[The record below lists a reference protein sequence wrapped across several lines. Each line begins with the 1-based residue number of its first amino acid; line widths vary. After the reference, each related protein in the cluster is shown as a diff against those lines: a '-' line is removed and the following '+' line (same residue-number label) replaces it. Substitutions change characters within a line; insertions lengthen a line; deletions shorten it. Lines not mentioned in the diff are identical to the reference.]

1 MTYLNHQKNH
11 ARKLLGLT
19 LAVTMFISLFAVAS
33 YSGTRARPNDVAR
46 TSRATSH
53 LPLPQMPGL
62 KANGKIAFV
71 SDRDG
76 NNEIYVMNADG
87 SNQTR
92 FTNNSVEDTQPA
104 WSPDGAKIAFVSQ
117 RDDNLEIYVMN
128 ADGSNQTRLTINP
141 ASDTSPDWSPDG
153 TKIVFIRSSDI
164 VVMNADGS
172 GQTMIRAGDLSGPV
186 WSPDGTRIAF
196 EDNSVGQIATAVF
209 VMNADGS
216 GARRL
221 AGGQDFEFS
230 YSPAWSPDGAKVL
243 FVHDFFLCGLFFAGP
258 CSTDLFVINADGADQ
273 QLLTSGV
280 ADPAWS
286 PDGTRITFDNSVSR
300 ANLDVF
306 TATSNG
312 AGAVNLSNHL
322 GNDFDPAWGPLFV
335 PGPIDD
341 PQFFVRQH
349 YLDFL
354 NRQPDTSGLFFW
366 TNEITS
372 CGTSTSCIEAKR
384 VNVSAAFFLSIEFQ
398 ETGYLVYRMYKTA
411 YGNLAGTPV
420 PVRLNE
426 FLPDTQQIG
435 QGVVVG
441 VGNWQAQLENNKQ
454 MFAADFVSR
463 SRFTSAY
470 PTTMTPAQFVDALF
484 INAGVSPSAME
495 RTDAINEFGSATDT
509 TDTAARARALRRV
522 AENSTLA
529 QQEFNRAFVLMQ
541 YFGYLRRNP
550 NDAPD
555 TDFAGYNF
563 WLNKLN
569 QVNGN
574 FIDAEMVKSFLVSGE
589 YRQRV
594 GS

>member
-1 MTYLNHQKNH
+1 MSYLNYQTN
-11 ARKLLGLT
+11 RGRQLLGLT
-19 LAVTMFISLFAVAS
+19 LAAAMLTSLLGVTG
-33 YSGTRARPNDVAR
+33 YSGTRSRLFGVAN
-46 TSRATSH
+46 TNRATSY
-53 LPLPQMPGL
+53 LPLPQTPGL

-76 NNEIYVMNADG
+76 NNEIYVMESDG

-92 FTNNSVEDTQPA
+92 LTNNPADDTQPA
-104 WSPDGAKIAFVSQ
+104 WSPDGARIAFVSQ
-117 RDDNLEIYVMN
+117 RDGNYEIYAMS
-128 ADGSNQTRLTINP
+128 ADGSNQTRLTNN
-141 ASDTSPDWSPDG
+141 SEFDLSPDWSPDG
-153 TKIVFIRSSDI
+153 GKIVFTRLGDI
-164 VVMNADGS
+164 VVMKADGS
-172 GQTMIRAGDLSGPV
+172 GQTTITSRGALYAPV
-186 WSPDGTRIAF
+186 WSPDGTKIAF
-196 EDNSVGQIATAVF
+196 EDSSVGQMATAIF

-216 GARRL
+216 GARL
-221 AGGQDFEFS
+221 LTDGQDFNFS

-243 FVHDFFLCGLFFAGP
+243 FVHDFFLCGALGTTCNELFI
-258 CSTDLFVINADGADQ
+258 INADGSNQ
-273 QLLTSGV
+273 RLLSSGV
-280 ADPAWS
+280 ANPAWS
-286 PDGTRITFDNSVSR
+286 PDGTRITFDDSALSSNR
-300 ANLDVF
+300 DVF
-306 TATSNG
+306 VANSNG
-312 AGAVNLSNHL
+312 GGAVNLSNHPAH
-322 GNDFDPAWGPLFV
+322 DFDPAWGPLLV
-335 PGPIDD
+335 PSAVDD
-341 PQFFVRQH
+341 PQFFVQEH

-354 NRQPDTSGLFFW
+354 NRQADASGLFFW

-398 ETGYLVYRMYKTA
+398 ETGYLVYRMYKAA
-411 YGNLAGTPV
+411 YGNLAGTTV
-420 PVRLNE
+420 PLRLNE

-441 VGNWQAQLENNKQ
+441 VGNWQAQLDSNKQ

-470 PTTMTPAQFVDALF
+470 AATMTPAQFVDALYA
-484 INAGVSPSAME
+484 NAGVTPSSSE
-495 RTDAINEFGSATDT
+495 RTDAINEFGSATNT
-509 TDTAARARALRRV
+509 TDTAGRARALRRV
-522 AENSTLA
+522 AENSTFT

-555 TDFAGYNF
+555 TDFTGYNF

-569 QVNGN
+569 QFNGS

-589 YRQRV
+589 YRQRF